1 MSNSTGGKTPGH
13 PRDSAK
19 TEGPVPRA
27 TGEDRTAGLI
37 PAAQSRISAPGVI
50 TFLHGKLVEALP
62 TQVVVE
68 VHGMGYEVLVPL
80 SSFDRLPLPGAEVH
94 LLTHLAVREDAHVLY
109 GFLTSAERDLFRLLI
124 HTVSGIGPK
133 IALSVLSGMSVTAFR
148 SAVTSGDVK
157 MLSSISGVGKKTAE
171 RIVVELK
178 DKLGGF
184 GTTPS
189 SVPTPGAKSPQV
201 EDTRGADAVAAL
213 MALGIKPADAHDSVR
228 AALAMLGPDATAEQI
243 IRASLRRNG

>member
-1 MSNSTGGKTPGH
+1 M
-13 PRDSAK
+13 
-19 TEGPVPRA
+19 
-27 TGEDRTAGLI
+27 I
-37 PAAQSRISAPGVI
+37 PEAQSRIPDPRVI

-68 VHGMGYEVLVPL
+68 VHGVGYEVLVPL

-109 GFLTSAERDLFRLLI
+109 GFLSSSERDLFRLLI
-124 HTVSGIGPK
+124 NTVSGIGPK
-133 IALSVLSGMSVTAFR
+133 IALSVLSGMSVTSFR
-148 SAVTSGDVK
+148 SAVTSGDIK
-157 MLSSISGVGKKTAE
+157 MLSSISGVGRKTAE

-184 GTTPS
+184 GVTATAPVS
-189 SVPTPGAKSPQV
+189 PGARSAPV

-213 MALGIKPADAHDSVR
+213 MALGIKPADAHDAVR
-228 AALAMLGPDATAEQI
+228 GALAMLGADATAEQI